1 MVLLLLLFPSSHPA
15 ALQQTLACVC
25 VFFCF
30 LALIVI
36 DNTMMSPYLQKTL
49 DLGAD
54 VEYHSGT
61 KYLSGHHDL
70 MAGVIAVKDKKLADV
85 RPAFCWR

>member
-1 MVLLLLLFPSSHPA
+1 
-15 ALQQTLACVC
+15 
-25 VFFCF
+25 
-30 LALIVI
+30 VI

-54 VEYHSGT
+54 VEYHSST